1 MLLHDESVDIS
12 ARCLI
17 RQLTSICRQESEMIL
32 YMRIRAVSV
41 FCIALF
47 ALTSCGSTPQSAI
60 EITSAPA
67 VSAAGNL
74 GEVASVTRLIA
85 LANGSA
91 EIIDAMGF
99 KKLIVGRDIAST
111 DESLKE
117 IPIVSTGHQIVAEKI
132 IALQPD
138 LVIIDESV
146 GPQEAIAAI
155 RKAGI
160 RVELINEVWSVDDI
174 TTKVAAIA
182 QLIGLP
188 LSGEALISAID
199 STIALVGKKVSDS
212 PRIAFLYLRG
222 GSSIYLLG
230 GKGSGAD
237 SMLNALGAID
247 VGAVVSKVPFSPFT
261 AESFAAED
269 PEILLVMSKGLE
281 SVGGVDGL
289 VTLPGIAQSTAGKN
303 RAVIAVDDSLLLS
316 FGPRTPNLLLKL
328 ADAIEKI
335 RT

>member
-1 MLLHDESVDIS
+1 
-12 ARCLI
+12 
-17 RQLTSICRQESEMIL
+17 MII
-32 YMRIRAVSV
+32 YMRIRALSV
-41 FCIALF
+41 VCIALF
-47 ALTSCGSTPQSAI
+47 TLTSCSSTPQSAI
-60 EITSAPA
+60 EITSASA
-67 VSAAGNL
+67 VSLSVNS
-74 GEVASVTRLIA
+74 GEVASFTRIIT

-111 DESLKE
+111 DESLKD
-117 IPIVSTGHQIVAEKI
+117 IPVVSTGHQIVAEKI
-132 IALQPD
+132 IALQPE

-146 GPQEAIAAI
+146 GPREAIAAV
-155 RKAGI
+155 RKAGV

-174 TTKVAAIA
+174 TKKVDAIA

-188 LSGEALISAID
+188 QTGAELSGAIK
-199 STIALVGKKVSDS
+199 STISQVSQKISGS

-237 SMLNALGAID
+237 SMLNALGAVD
-247 VGAVVSKVPFSPFT
+247 VGAAISNVPFAPFT

-289 VTLPGIAQSTAGKN
+289 LALPGVAQTSAGKN
-303 RAVIAVDDSLLLS
+303 RAVIAIDDSLLLS
-316 FGPRTPNLLLKL
+316 FGPRTPDLLLKI
-328 ADAIEKI
+328 AEAIEKVKQ
-335 RT
+335 

>member
-1 MLLHDESVDIS
+1 
-12 ARCLI
+12 
-17 RQLTSICRQESEMIL
+17 
-32 YMRIRAVSV
+32 MRIRAVSV

-47 ALTSCGSTPQSAI
+47 TLTSCSSTPQSAI
-60 EITSAPA
+60 EITSATSVSIPA
-67 VSAAGNL
+67 SSS
-74 GEVASVTRLIA
+74 EVASFTRIIA

-99 KKLIVGRDIAST
+99 KSLIVGRDIAST
-111 DESLKE
+111 DESLKDV
-117 IPIVSTGHQIVAEKI
+117 PVVSTGHQVVAEKI
-132 IALQPD
+132 IALRPE

-146 GPQEAIAAI
+146 GPREAIAAV

-160 RVELINEVWSVDDI
+160 RVELIKEVWNVGDISKKVD
-174 TTKVAAIA
+174 AIA

-188 LSGEALISAID
+188 QAGAELSNAIKSKISQ
-199 STIALVGKKVSDS
+199 VGQKVSGS

-237 SMLNALGAID
+237 SMLNALGAVD
-247 VGAVVSKVPFSPFT
+247 VGAAISSVPFAPFT
-261 AESFAAED
+261 AESFAVED

-289 VTLPGIAQSTAGKN
+289 VALPGVAQTTAGKN
-303 RAVIAVDDSLLLS
+303 RSVIAIDDSLLLS
-316 FGPRTPNLLLKL
+316 FGPRTPDLLEKI
-328 ADAIEKI
+328 ADAIKKVKQ
-335 RT
+335 

>member
-1 MLLHDESVDIS
+1 MPDNVGET
-12 ARCLI
+12 A
-17 RQLTSICRQESEMIL
+17 TSS
-32 YMRIRAVSV
+32 RIV
-41 FCIALF
+41 
-47 ALTSCGSTPQSAI
+47 
-60 EITSAPA
+60 
-67 VSAAGNL
+67 
-74 GEVASVTRLIA
+74 A

-117 IPIVSTGHQIVAEKI
+117 IPVVSSGHQVVAEKI

-146 GPQEAIAAI
+146 GPQEAIAAV

-160 RVELINEVWSVDDI
+160 RIELINEVWNVGDI
-174 TTKVAAIA
+174 TKKVNAIA
-182 QLIGLP
+182 QLLGLP
-188 LSGEALISAID
+188 LTGKALSDAITSKISQ
-199 STIALVGKKVSDS
+199 VGQKVNSS

-237 SMLNALGAID
+237 SMLNAIGAVD
-247 VGAVVSKVPFSPFT
+247 VGAAVSSVPFAPFT
-261 AESFAAED
+261 AESFAVED

-281 SVGGVDGL
+281 SVGGVEGL
-289 VTLPGIAQSTAGKN
+289 VALPGVAQTTAGKK
-303 RAVIAVDDSLLLS
+303 RAVIAIDDSLLLS
-316 FGPRTPNLLLKL
+316 FGPRTPDLLLKI
-328 ADAIEKI
+328 AEAIEKVK
-335 RT
+335 

>member
-1 MLLHDESVDIS
+1 
-12 ARCLI
+12 
-17 RQLTSICRQESEMIL
+17 
-32 YMRIRAVSV
+32 MRIRAVSV
-41 FCIALF
+41 VFIALF
-47 ALTSCGSTPQSAI
+47 TLTSCSSTPKSAI
-60 EITSAPA
+60 EITSASA
-67 VSAAGNL
+67 VSLSENSSELAAF
-74 GEVASVTRLIA
+74 SRIIT

-111 DESLKE
+111 DESLKD
-117 IPIVSTGHQIVAEKI
+117 IPVVSTGHQVVAEKI

-138 LVIIDESV
+138 LVIIDQSV
-146 GPQEAIAAI
+146 GPREAITAV

-160 RVELINEVWSVDDI
+160 RVELINEVWRVDDI
-174 TTKVAAIA
+174 TTKVDAIA

-188 LSGEALISAID
+188 LRGKALSDEIK
-199 STIALVGKKVSDS
+199 STISLVNQKVSGS

-237 SMLNALGAID
+237 SMLNALGTFD
-247 VGAVVSKVPFSPFT
+247 VGASISNVPFAPFT
-261 AESFAAED
+261 AESFAVED

-289 VTLPGIAQSTAGKN
+289 VGLPGVAQTTAGKN
-303 RAVIAVDDSLLLS
+303 RAVIAIDDSLLLS
-316 FGPRTPNLLLKL
+316 FGPRTPDLLLKL
-328 ADAIEKI
+328 ADAIEKV
-335 RT
+335 RS

>member
-1 MLLHDESVDIS
+1 
-12 ARCLI
+12 
-17 RQLTSICRQESEMIL
+17 
-32 YMRIRAVSV
+32 MRIRAVSV
-41 FCIALF
+41 VCIALF
-47 ALTSCGSTPQSAI
+47 TLTSCSSTPKSAI
-60 EITSAPA
+60 EITSASA
-67 VSAAGNL
+67 VSLSENSSELAAF
-74 GEVASVTRLIA
+74 SRIIT

-111 DESLKE
+111 DESLKD
-117 IPIVSTGHQIVAEKI
+117 IPVVSTGHQIVAEKI
-132 IALQPD
+132 IALQPE

-146 GPQEAIAAI
+146 GPREAIAAV
-155 RKAGI
+155 RKAGV

-174 TTKVAAIA
+174 TKKVDAIA

-188 LSGEALISAID
+188 QTGAELSNAIKTTISQ
-199 STIALVGKKVSDS
+199 VSQKISGS

-237 SMLNALGAID
+237 SMLSALGAVD
-247 VGAVVSKVPFSPFT
+247 VGAAISNVPFAPFT

-289 VTLPGIAQSTAGKN
+289 VALPGVAQTTAGKN
-303 RAVIAVDDSLLLS
+303 RAVIAIDDSLLLS
-316 FGPRTPNLLLKL
+316 FGPRTPDLLLKI
-328 ADAIEKI
+328 AEAIEKVKQ
-335 RT
+335 

>member
-1 MLLHDESVDIS
+1 
-12 ARCLI
+12 
-17 RQLTSICRQESEMIL
+17 
-32 YMRIRAVSV
+32 MRIRAASV
-41 FCIALF
+41 LCIALF
-47 ALTSCGSTPQSAI
+47 TLTACGSTPQSAI
-60 EITSAPA
+60 EITSASS
-67 VSAAGNL
+67 VSISDNS
-74 GEVASVTRLIA
+74 GEIATSSRIIA

-117 IPIVSTGHQIVAEKI
+117 IPVVSTGHQIVAEKI

-146 GPQEAIAAI
+146 GPQEAIVAV

-160 RVELINEVWSVDDI
+160 RIELIKEVWNVGDI
-174 TTKVAAIA
+174 TKKVTAIA
-182 QLIGLP
+182 QLLGLP
-188 LSGEALISAID
+188 LSGKSLSDAITSKISQ
-199 STIALVGKKVSDS
+199 VGQKVSSS

-237 SMLNALGAID
+237 SMLNALGATD
-247 VGAVVSKVPFSPFT
+247 VGAAISSVPFAPFT
-261 AESFAAED
+261 AESFAVED

-289 VTLPGIAQSTAGKN
+289 VALPGVAQTTAGKN
-303 RAVIAVDDSLLLS
+303 RAVIAIDDSLLLS
-316 FGPRTPNLLLKL
+316 FGPRTPDLLLKI
-328 ADAIEKI
+328 AEAIERVK
-335 RT
+335 

>member
-1 MLLHDESVDIS
+1 
-12 ARCLI
+12 
-17 RQLTSICRQESEMIL
+17 
-32 YMRIRAVSV
+32 MRIRTASV
-41 FCIALF
+41 LAIALF
-47 ALTSCGSTPQSAI
+47 TLTACGSTSQSAI
-60 EITSAPA
+60 EITSA
-67 VSAAGNL
+67 SSISMTDTT
-74 GEVASVTRLIA
+74 GEIASSSRIIA

-99 KKLIVGRDIAST
+99 KSLIVGRDIAST

-117 IPIVSTGHQIVAEKI
+117 ISVVSSGHQVVAEKI

-146 GPQEAIAAI
+146 GPQEAIATV

-160 RVELINEVWSVDDI
+160 RVELIKEVWNVGDI
-174 TTKVAAIA
+174 TKKVSAIA
-182 QLIGLP
+182 QLLELP
-188 LSGEALISAID
+188 LTGKALSDAITSKISE
-199 STIALVGKKVSDS
+199 VGQRVTSS

-237 SMLNALGAID
+237 SMLSALGAVD
-247 VGAVVSKVPFSPFT
+247 VGAAISGVPFAPFT
-261 AESFAAED
+261 AESFAVED

-289 VTLPGIAQSTAGKN
+289 VSLPGVAQATAGKK
-303 RAVIAVDDSLLLS
+303 RAVIAIDDSLLLS
-316 FGPRTPNLLLKL
+316 FGPRTPDLLLKI
-328 ADAIEKI
+328 AEAIEKVK
-335 RT
+335 

>member
-1 MLLHDESVDIS
+1 
-12 ARCLI
+12 
-17 RQLTSICRQESEMIL
+17 
-32 YMRIRAVSV
+32 MRIRAVSV
-41 FCIALF
+41 LCIALF
-47 ALTSCGSTPQSAI
+47 TLTSCSSTSQSAI
-60 EITSAPA
+60 EITSASA
-67 VSAAGNL
+67 VSL
-74 GEVASVTRLIA
+74 SKDSKEVATFTRIVA

-117 IPIVSTGHQIVAEKI
+117 IPVVSTGHQVVAEKI

-138 LVIIDESV
+138 LVMIDESV
-146 GPQEAIAAI
+146 GPQEAIAAV

-174 TTKVAAIA
+174 TKKVEAIA

-188 LSGEALISAID
+188 QTGAELSKEIE
-199 STIALVGKKVSDS
+199 STIALVGEKVSGS

-237 SMLNALGAID
+237 SMLKALGAVDI
-247 VGAVVSKVPFSPFT
+247 GALMSNVPFAPFT
-261 AESFAAED
+261 AESFAVED

-289 VTLPGIAQSTAGKN
+289 VNLPGVAQTTAGKK
-303 RAVIAVDDSLLLS
+303 RAVIAIDDSLLLS
-316 FGPRTPNLLLKL
+316 FGPRTPDLLLKI
-328 ADAIEKI
+328 AEAIEKVK
-335 RT
+335 

>member
-1 MLLHDESVDIS
+1 
-12 ARCLI
+12 
-17 RQLTSICRQESEMIL
+17 MII
-32 YMRIRAVSV
+32 YMRIRVVSV
-41 FCIALF
+41 VCIALF
-47 ALTSCGSTPQSAI
+47 TLTSCSSTPKSAI
-60 EITSAPA
+60 EITSASA
-67 VSAAGNL
+67 VSLSENSSELAAF
-74 GEVASVTRLIA
+74 SRIIT

-111 DESLKE
+111 DESLKD
-117 IPIVSTGHQIVAEKI
+117 IPVVSTGHQIVAEKI
-132 IALQPD
+132 IALQPE

-146 GPQEAIAAI
+146 GPREAIAAV
-155 RKAGI
+155 RKAGV

-174 TTKVAAIA
+174 TKKVDAIA

-188 LSGEALISAID
+188 QTGAELSNAIKTTISQ
-199 STIALVGKKVSDS
+199 VSQKISGS

-237 SMLNALGAID
+237 SMLSALGAVD
-247 VGAVVSKVPFSPFT
+247 VGAAISNVPFAPFT

-289 VTLPGIAQSTAGKN
+289 LALPGVAQTSAGKN
-303 RAVIAVDDSLLLS
+303 RAVIAIDDSLLLS
-316 FGPRTPNLLLKL
+316 FGPRTPDLLLKI
-328 ADAIEKI
+328 AEAIEKVKQ
-335 RT
+335 

>member
-1 MLLHDESVDIS
+1 
-12 ARCLI
+12 
-17 RQLTSICRQESEMIL
+17 
-32 YMRIRAVSV
+32 MRIRAASV
-41 FCIALF
+41 LCIALF
-47 ALTSCGSTPQSAI
+47 TLTGCSSTPQSAI
-60 EITSAPA
+60 EITSASTISMPDN
-67 VSAAGNL
+67 V
-74 GEVASVTRLIA
+74 GETATSSRIVA

-117 IPIVSTGHQIVAEKI
+117 IPVVSSGHQVVAEKI

-146 GPQEAIAAI
+146 GPQEAIAAV

-160 RVELINEVWSVDDI
+160 RIELINEVWNVGDI
-174 TTKVAAIA
+174 TKKVNAIA
-182 QLIGLP
+182 QLLGLP
-188 LSGEALISAID
+188 LTGKALSDAITSKISQ
-199 STIALVGKKVSDS
+199 VGQKVNSS

-237 SMLNALGAID
+237 SMLNAIGAVD
-247 VGAVVSKVPFSPFT
+247 VGAAVSSVPFAPFT
-261 AESFAAED
+261 AESFAVED

-281 SVGGVDGL
+281 SVGGVEGL
-289 VTLPGIAQSTAGKN
+289 VALPGVAQTTAGKK
-303 RAVIAVDDSLLLS
+303 RAVIAIDDSLLLS
-316 FGPRTPNLLLKL
+316 FGPRTPDLLLKI
-328 ADAIEKI
+328 AEAIEKVK
-335 RT
+335 